1 MEIGSG
7 TVAFIT
13 GGASGLG
20 LGMAK
25 AFLERGAN
33 VAVADIMADHLD
45 AARAELEGLGSCHF
59 IRLDVTDRA
68 GFAAAADEAERV
80 LGPVSI
86 LCNNAGVGALG
97 AFPDSDYRDWDW
109 VMGVNFGGALNG
121 VQTFLPR
128 MLTRGD
134 GHIVNTAS
142 IGAVLLGP
150 GGAAYLTAK
159 AAVLGLS
166 ETLYCDVHDKGIG
179 VTAILLGPTASN
191 IHKVSKQRPAAFAG
205 TAQAAREVASG
216 DAPLLMAGMEP
227 IEAGRKVIDAIEAD
241 QLYLFTHREFRHGV
255 QQRLDAIMAGFGPD
269 DGGPPAVTCYGFPT
283 FSPPFGEIV
292 ARSRK
297 SDN

>member
-1 MEIGSG
+1 MELGSG

-25 AFLERGAN
+25 AFLERGAK

-45 AARAELEGLGSCHF
+45 AARAELEDLGRCHF
-59 IRLDVTDRA
+59 IQLDVTDRA
-68 GFAAAADEAERV
+68 SFAAAADEAERA
-80 LGPVSI
+80 LGPVSV

-97 AFPDSDYRDWDW
+97 AFQDSDYRDWDW
-109 VMGVNFGGALNG
+109 VMSVNFGGALNG

-128 MLTRGD
+128 MLARGG

-142 IGAVLLGP
+142 IGAVLPGP

-166 ETLYCDVHDKGIG
+166 ETLYCDVYDKGIG

-191 IHKVSKQRPAAFAG
+191 IHKVSKQRPATFAG
-205 TAQAAREVASG
+205 TTQAALELASG

-241 QLYLFTHREFRHGV
+241 ELYLFTHREFRHGV
-255 QQRLDAIMAGFGPD
+255 QQRLDAIMTGFGPD
-269 DGGPPAVTCYGFPT
+269 EGGPPAMTCYGFPT

-292 ARSRK
+292 ARHRK
-297 SDN
+297 GGN